1 MKRHLLLLT
10 LVIAALSIGLA
21 GCGSSDSTTTMTD
34 TATTTEATTDAA
46 ATTAAATT
54 DTSMVTTGSA
64 VCDDATLTK
73 AAMAADKEIVKVEPG
88 VKCADGWAV
97 IYPTNA
103 DYTFTM
109 VFEAEG
115 EFWVY
120 KKGVDCATIPK
131 ALQDACNTN

>member
-1 MKRHLLLLT
+1 MKRHVLLLT

-21 GCGSSDSTTTMTD
+21 GCGSSDSTTTV
-34 TATTTEATTDAA
+34 TDAA
-46 ATTAAATT
+46 ATT
-54 DTSMVTTGSA
+54 DTAMVTTGSA

-120 KKGVDCATIPK
+120 KKGVDCSTIPME
-131 ALQDACNTN
+131 LQDACNTN

>member
-21 GCGSSDSTTTMTD
+21 ACGGSDSTTTVTD
-34 TATTTEATTDAA
+34 ASSTEAAATTEATT
-46 ATTAAATT
+46 T
-54 DTSMVTTGSA
+54 DTAMVTTGSA

-73 AAMAADKEIVKVEPG
+73 AAKEADPEIVKVEPG

-115 EFWVY
+115 EFWIY
-120 KKGVDCATIPK
+120 KKGVDCATIPM

>member
-1 MKRHLLLLT
+1 MKRHLSLLT

-21 GCGSSDSTTTMTD
+21 GCGGSDSTTTATD
-34 TATTTEATTDAA
+34 T

-73 AAMAADKEIVKVEPG
+73 AAMAADPEVIKVEPG

-97 IYPTNA
+97 IYPDTA
-103 DYTFTM
+103 EYTFTM
-109 VFEAEG
+109 VFQAEG
-115 EFWVY
+115 EFWIY
-120 KKGVDCATIPK
+120 KKGVDCTTIPK
-131 ALQDACNTN
+131 ELQAACETN

>member
-1 MKRHLLLLT
+1 MKRHLLLLA

-21 GCGSSDSTTTMTD
+21 GCGSSDSTTTV
-34 TATTTEATTDAA
+34 TDAA
-46 ATTAAATT
+46 TTEAAATT
-54 DTSMVTTGSA
+54 DTAMVTTGSA

-73 AAMAADKEIVKVEPG
+73 AAKEADPEIVKVEPG

-115 EFWVY
+115 EFWIY
-120 KKGVDCATIPK
+120 KKGVDCATIPM

>member
-1 MKRHLLLLT
+1 MKRNLLLLT
-10 LVIAALSIGLA
+10 IVIAALSIGLA

-34 TATTTEATTDAA
+34 SASTEAA
-46 ATTAAATT
+46 ATTAATTEAATT
-54 DTSMVTTGSA
+54 DTAMVTTGSA

-120 KKGVDCATIPK
+120 KKGVDCATIPM

>member
-10 LVIAALSIGLA
+10 LVIATLSIGLA
-21 GCGSSDSTTTMTD
+21 GCGSSDSTTTVTE
-34 TATTTEATTDAA
+34 AATTEAAS
-46 ATTAAATT
+46 TT

-64 VCDDATLTK
+64 VCDDATLAK
-73 AAMAADKEIVKVEPG
+73 AAMAANPEVVKVEPG

-97 IYPTNA
+97 IYPDTA

-109 VFEAEG
+109 VFQAEG
-115 EFWVY
+115 KFWIY

-131 ALQDACNTN
+131 ALYDACYTN

>member
-1 MKRHLLLLT
+1 MKRHVLVLT

-64 VCDDATLTK
+64 VCDKASLTK
-73 AAMAADKEIVKVEPG
+73 AAMEADPTIVSVMTGPC
-88 VKCADGWAV
+88 VDGWTVVGAN
-97 IYPTNA
+97 TSE
-103 DYTFTM
+103 YTYTM

-120 KKGVDCATIPK
+120 KKGVDCTTIPK
-131 ALQDACNTN
+131 ELQAACETN

>member
-1 MKRHLLLLT
+1 MKRRLLLLT

-21 GCGSSDSTTTMTD
+21 GCGGSDSTTTVTD
-34 TATTTEATTDAA
+34 AVTTEAA
-46 ATTAAATT
+46 ATTEAATT
-54 DTSMVTTGSA
+54 DTAMVTTGSA
-64 VCDDATLTK
+64 VCDDATLTA

-120 KKGVDCATIPK
+120 KKGVDCSTIPME
-131 ALQDACNTN
+131 LQDACNTN